1 LHVSYFAGW
10 LFKNS
15 EYASSLLRII
25 VVYGTGSE
33 PPLRAMSSPDT
44 AAINAVMAPMIL
56 IKLVED
62 TCRIYLPEFVPAS
75 QGS

>member
-1 LHVSYFAGW
+1 M
-10 LFKNS
+10 
-15 EYASSLLRII
+15 I

-56 IKLVED
+56 TKLVED